1 MVFRQVRM
9 RTIVSRVTRVKS
21 ENEIMIESK
30 EQYKAGEFPLL
41 TRVLIYS

>member
-1 MVFRQVRM
+1 MSGESQMVFRQVRM

-30 EQYKAGEFPLL
+30 E
-41 TRVLIYS
+41 